1 MIRVYQGKKIE
12 VKDIPSGG
20 VLMTYGDY
28 SILSDEC
35 NERVADKLLK
45 LALSS
50 SLSSSL
56 SSPDSTQ
63 TLGANATKGDA

>member
-50 SLSSSL
+50 SLSSL

-63 TLGANATKGDA
+63 TLGANATKGR